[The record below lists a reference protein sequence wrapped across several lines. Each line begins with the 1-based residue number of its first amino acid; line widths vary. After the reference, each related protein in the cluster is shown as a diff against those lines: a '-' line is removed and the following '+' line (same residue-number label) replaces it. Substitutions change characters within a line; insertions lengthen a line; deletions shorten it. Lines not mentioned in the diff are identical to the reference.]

1 MKNSLIKDYLM
12 EIPNFLS
19 IFTFAFFMMMTSP
32 ILIDIGVFF
41 KVSPENIN
49 LIITFYTIGVIM
61 GLITTIFLNRKFKK
75 NHIIIVAYLITIPI
89 LVTLGLIKNL
99 IIFNIL
105 YFIVGYFIGLAFIN
119 ANSNLV
125 ESRIKNKDSL
135 LNFGHGFFAL
145 GAIIAPLVSTGLIN
159 RKMSWNTIYFITIL
173 LVLITTFSYII
184 ILKKNKTSTLP
195 EQEKKPIKGLFKYKN
210 KNIFFLFSIIL
221 MVLYATSS
229 TIVGTWAPT
238 FFRV

>member
-1 MKNSLIKDYLM
+1 MIIKNPLILDYLI

-19 IFTFAFFMMMTSP
+19 MFIFAFFMMMTSP
-32 ILIDIGVFF
+32 ILVDIGVFF

-105 YFIVGYFIGLAFIN
+105 YFIVGYFIGLAF
-119 ANSNLV
+119 
-125 ESRIKNKDSL
+125 KCK
-135 LNFGHGFFAL
+135 FK
-145 GAIIAPLVSTGLIN
+145 PC
-159 RKMSWNTIYFITIL
+159 RK
-173 LVLITTFSYII
+173 
-184 ILKKNKTSTLP
+184 
-195 EQEKKPIKGLFKYKN
+195 
-210 KNIFFLFSIIL
+210 
-221 MVLYATSS
+221 
-229 TIVGTWAPT
+229 
-238 FFRV
+238 